1 MNNEALAVVL
11 TAFMYICIVMLAV
24 MLLVGILAA
33 YLDVKVRNRIKRI
46 ESFVNVRPTHEG
58 LDILKPRERLT
69 DDEVDEVD
77 EIRAAIRRKK
87 EQEARDADTI
97 DKATEYRRDF

>member
-11 TAFMYICIVMLAV
+11 TVFMYICIVMLAM

-69 DDEVDEVD
+69 DDEVDD
-77 EIRAAIRRKK
+77 IRAVIRRKK

>member
-33 YLDVKVRNRIKRI
+33 YLAVKVRNRIKRI

-69 DDEVDEVD
+69 DDEVDD
-77 EIRAAIRRKK
+77 IRAVIRRKK

>member
-69 DDEVDEVD
+69 DDEVDD
-77 EIRAAIRRKK
+77 IRAVIRRKK

>member
-11 TAFMYICIVMLAV
+11 TVFMYICIVMLAV

-69 DDEVDEVD
+69 DDEVDD
-77 EIRAAIRRKK
+77 IRAVIRRKK

>member
-33 YLDVKVRNRIKRI
+33 YLAVKVRNRIKRI
-46 ESFVNVRPTHEG
+46 ESFVNVRPTYED

-69 DDEVDEVD
+69 DDEVD

>member
-11 TAFMYICIVMLAV
+11 TVFMYICIVLLAV

-69 DDEVDEVD
+69 DDEVDD
-77 EIRAAIRRKK
+77 IRAVIRRKK

>member
-24 MLLVGILAA
+24 MLLVGILAV
-33 YLDVKVRNRIKRI
+33 YLAIKVRNRIRRI
-46 ESFVNVRPTHEG
+46 ESFVNVRPTYEG

-69 DDEVDEVD
+69 DDEVD

>member
-11 TAFMYICIVMLAV
+11 TVFMYIGIVMLAV
-24 MLLVGILAA
+24 MLFVGILFA
-33 YLDVKVRNRIKRI
+33 YLAVKVRNRIKRI
-46 ESFVNVRPTHEG
+46 ESFVNTRPTYEG

-69 DDEVDEVD
+69 DDEVDD
-77 EIRAAIRRKK
+77 IRAVIRRKK

>member
-1 MNNEALAVVL
+1 MKALAVVL
-11 TAFMYICIVMLAV
+11 TVFMYICIVMLAV

-69 DDEVDEVD
+69 DDEVDD
-77 EIRAAIRRKK
+77 IRAVIRRKK